1 MRASLLLTTLLTVTG
16 CGSWFDQSSKDEQ
29 PTAQQPKPAKPP
41 VVTTPES
48 TPETPESSQ
57 IDETPPQAIEVLPEA
72 PEPQIEPQVDDQLE
86 LYTCLNEGELLTTC
100 LPTVKEEY
108 YYQRCSDELTCY
120 LTINFTTKELSNS
133 YTGWSVVIQN
143 MKMID
148 EYEPKS
154 PDEYPWENY
163 GISMIRYSAYHLID
177 YSNN

>member
-1 MRASLLLTTLLTVTG
+1 MRALLLTTLLTVS
-16 CGSWFDQSSKDEQ
+16 CGSWFDQSGKIDTPSEQ
-29 PTAQQPKPAKPP
+29 PSAQQPKPAKAP

-48 TPETPESSQ
+48 TPEPQIEPT
-57 IDETPPQAIEVLPEA
+57 IDETTPQAIEVLPEA
-72 PEPQIEPQVDDQLE
+72 PESQNDAQLE
-86 LYTCLNEGELLTTC
+86 LYNCLNAGELLTTC

-108 YYQRCSDELTCY
+108 YYQRCLGELNCY

-154 PDEYPWENY
+154 PDEYTWKNY
-163 GISMIRYSAYHLID
+163 GVSMYRYSAQSLID